1 MAFEFAD
8 SQPTMSRQGSGR
20 RTTVEILSYV
30 CSVAIVF
37 TFAQG
42 WAAPLTGWASDPSK
56 LSLLKVGF
64 LPAYALNLLLGA
76 MSPVRTI
83 SAVFRTPLIYVLV
96 GLALVSSIW
105 SFDGA
110 ATLRRV
116 LALFFTT
123 FAGTVLASRWS
134 LRQLNEIVAVQ
145 FAILMVFSF
154 IFALLPP
161 HHGIMTEL
169 FPGAW
174 RGVWTEKNGLGALM
188 ALGTLSCLSSAVLSR
203 PRRGFWIASALGCLA
218 LVLLS
223 TSKTS
228 LLALMLGGAA
238 MAGVGLFQRGPI
250 LAVIGTWLTVGATI
264 LVGGLLALAPDVVF
278 DVLNKDATLTGRTEI
293 WTAAIRQGLA
303 HNPISGFGYGV
314 LWDHRQPFEPASWI
328 AHDAG
333 FSAGHAHN
341 GWLEVWLG
349 LGFVGLSIWTVAYL
363 GNFVRVAR
371 AAYTTS
377 KAYAIVPFFLVF
389 SVSSLTEVSI
399 LDYQDIE
406 WMIYVAFAASLAL
419 TPRQDAEAVT
429 PP

>member
-1 MAFEFAD
+1 MTQERPARSTAVD
-8 SQPTMSRQGSGR
+8 
-20 RTTVEILSYV
+20 ILSYV

-56 LSLLKVGF
+56 LTLLKIGF
-64 LPAYALNLLLGA
+64 LPAYALTLLLGA
-76 MSPVRTI
+76 MSPVRAI
-83 SAVFRTPLIYVLV
+83 AAVFRTPLIYVLV
-96 GLALVSSIW
+96 GLALASSIW

-134 LRQLNEIVAVQ
+134 LRQLNEIIALQ
-145 FAILMVFSF
+145 FAILMVLSF

-161 HHGIMTEL
+161 HHGIMTVL

-188 ALGTLSCLSSAVLSR
+188 ALGTLSCLSSAVLS
-203 PRRGFWIASALGCLA
+203 PSRRRFWIAAALGCLA

-228 LLALMLGGAA
+228 LLALGLGMAA
-238 MAGVGLFQRGPI
+238 MVGVGLFQRGPV
-250 LAVIGTWLTVGATI
+250 LAIVSTWLTVSATI
-264 LVGGLLALAPDVVF
+264 IVGGLLALAPDVLF
-278 DVLNKDATLTGRTEI
+278 GALNKDATLTGRTEI

-303 HNPISGFGYGV
+303 HDPVNGFGYGV

-333 FSAGHAHN
+333 FAAGHAHN

-349 LGFVGLSIWTVAYL
+349 LGFVGLAIWTAAYL
-363 GNFVRVAR
+363 GNFFRIAV

-389 SVSSLTEVSI
+389 SVSSLTEVSV